1 MRKKGCGEWWII
13 VWKQEIKTA
22 SEGIKEGK
30 TSLELGERK
39 IISAAEL

>member
-1 MRKKGCGEWWII
+1 MRKKGCREWQIT

-22 SEGIKEGK
+22 SEEIKEGK
-30 TSLELGERK
+30 TTPELAGRE